1 LAVLRPEDHSGEL
14 LDACGQPALDVEIRL
29 IDHAGNDVPAGTPG
43 EIAVRAPSAVA
54 GYYNAAE
61 LTATTFAADGWV
73 HTRDIGVF
81 DERGYLYLKD
91 RTSDMIISGGYNV
104 YPREV
109 ENALLT
115 HPAVRECAVIGL
127 PDKVWVEAV
136 TAVVVLRAGREA
148 SEAELIAH
156 VASQIA
162 SYKKPQRV
170 LFAGEIPKTAVGKL
184 NRKQLRDKYRQQ
196 NKA

>member
-1 LAVLRPEDHSGEL
+1 
-14 LDACGQPALDVEIRL
+14 
-29 IDHAGNDVPAGTPG
+29 
-43 EIAVRAPSAVA
+43 
-54 GYYNAAE
+54 
-61 LTATTFAADGWV
+61 
-73 HTRDIGVF
+73 
-81 DERGYLYLKD
+81 
-91 RTSDMIISGGYNV
+91 V